1 MIKVHDFVKK
11 KGAKSECGV
20 VVVVVVVVQRFCPL
34 FKVYIKLK

>member
-1 MIKVHDFVKK
+1 MSAVVV
-11 KGAKSECGV
+11 AAV